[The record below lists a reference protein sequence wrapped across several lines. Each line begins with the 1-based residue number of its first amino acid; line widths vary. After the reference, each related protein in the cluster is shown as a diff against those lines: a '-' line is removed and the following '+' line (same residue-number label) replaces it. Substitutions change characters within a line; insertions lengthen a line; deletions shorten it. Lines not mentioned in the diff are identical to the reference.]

1 MPNTKALT
9 RPAVL
14 LALALAQGLCAA
26 QPPAPA
32 PSFTIAA
39 PNVTMSSSG
48 TSSILFTLTSVNGF
62 AGTLIV
68 GITQPTVPAGT
79 KLPYLEEGGPARD
92 YPLVANGTATGSFGA
107 LSAVPVPEPVKFNLP
122 NRPAHGEAVRWKL
135 AGVLILSLGFLRKRS
150 RPSTR
155 LLLALCML
163 IALTAISACGGPPTL
178 TPGTYTYTLTATE
191 LTPSVL
197 SPSSSTTMTV
207 TVMPGI
213 ATK

>member
-1 MPNTKALT
+1 MPNKTLT
-9 RPAVL
+9 RLVVL
-14 LALALAQGLCAA
+14 LGFTSGLCVA

-32 PSFTIAA
+32 PSFTISA
-39 PNVTMSSSG
+39 PNVTMASSG
-48 TSSILFTLTSVNGF
+48 TSSISFTLTSVNGF

-122 NRPAHGEAVRWKL
+122 NRHAHGEAVRWKL
-135 AGVLILSLGFLRKRS
+135 AGIFILGLGFLRKRS
-150 RPSTR
+150 RTSTR
-155 LLLALCML
+155 LSLALCML
-163 IALTAISACGGPPTL
+163 IALTGISACGGPPTL

-197 SPSSSTTMTV
+197 SPSASTTMTV

-213 ATK
+213 VTK